1 MGGTNPALVDALSH
15 GAPVIAHNNPFNR
28 EVLDGNGS
36 LWKTVDELTAILE
49 HHDPRTF
56 IFDANLFLQRYNWAS
71 VSQKYVQLLKLASS
85 PK

>member
-1 MGGTNPALVDALSH
+1 LQDG
-15 GAPVIAHNNPFNR
+15 VII
-28 EVLDGNGS
+28 ESKSGS

-71 VSQKYVQLLKLASS
+71 VARRYLQLMNLEVSTD
-85 PK
+85 